1 MLGNVCYTC
10 RKEATMAKAA
20 KLSKKQ
26 IGQQLTKLIGWKRRG
41 DAITKEFVLG
51 SFTGAARFITKIA
64 PVANRMDHHPDLQL
78 YRYKRV
84 KITLTTH
91 DAGGLTRKDF
101 VLAAKID
108 ALV

>member
-1 MLGNVCYTC
+1 
-10 RKEATMAKAA
+10 MAKTA

-26 IGQQLTKLIGWKRRG
+26 IEVRLTKLAGWKRKG
-41 DAITKEFVLG
+41 DAITKEFVLT

-64 PVANRMDHHPDLQL
+64 PVANRMDHHPDLEL
-78 YRYKRV
+78 YHYKRV
-84 KITLTTH
+84 KIMLTTH